1 MAEVA
6 IVDRRSSWPHSAARA
21 RAAAGA
27 RPGWADVHALPAGP
41 DGADHRGGM
50 RLVRPRP
57 AISGADL
64 ELLALLATGMPAPR
78 VARTL
83 AVSDRT
89 IRRRVRSICEL
100 IGVDT
105 AIEAVAWAARRQLI

>member
-6 IVDRRSSWPHSAARA
+6 IADRRSSWPHPTASS
-21 RAAAGA
+21 RAAAD
-27 RPGWADVHALPAGP
+27 R
-41 DGADHRGGM
+41 RGGM
-50 RLVRPRP
+50 RLVRPWP
-57 AISGADL
+57 TISGADL

>member
-1 MAEVA
+1 MPEVA
-6 IVDRRSSWPHSAARA
+6 IVDRRSSWPHSTVRDRA
-21 RAAAGA
+21 SGA

-41 DGADHRGGM
+41 DGAGRRGAM

-57 AISGADL
+57 AVSGADL